1 MNNPDSGYY
10 SIFDNSKNKDD
21 ITKNPDDVIETKMT
35 GRADA
40 LKTSTT
46 YEDFKEDSV
55 EREARLRKDDREKR
69 YRERRLQQQIKVEV
83 GLGLQDHMTRAKDI
97 WEECNK
103 MKVKVKKYLIP
114 IIRPKTFQIFSLNS
128 NQPILQHSTLDWSG

>member
-21 ITKNPDDVIETKMT
+21 VGKNPDDVIETKMT

-40 LKTSTT
+40 LKTAPT
-46 YEDFKEDSV
+46 YEDYKEDTV

-69 YRERRLQQQIKVEV
+69 FRERRLQQQIKVEV
-83 GLGLQDHMTRAKDI
+83 GQGLQDHMTIAKDI
-97 WEECNK
+97 WDECNK
-103 MKVKVKKYLIP
+103 MKVKVKYL
-114 IIRPKTFQIFSLNS
+114 LM
-128 NQPILQHSTLDWSG
+128 D

>member
-10 SIFDNSKNKDD
+10 SIFDNSKNNDD
-21 ITKNPDDVIETKMT
+21 VSKNPDDVIETKMT

-40 LKTSTT
+40 LKAATT
-46 YEDFKEDSV
+46 YEDFKEDTV

-69 YRERRLQQQIKVEV
+69 FRERRLQQQIKVEV
-83 GLGLQDHMTRAKDI
+83 GQSLQDHMTIAKDI

-103 MKVKVKKYLIP
+103 MKVKVRYLIF
-114 IIRPKTFQIFSLNS
+114 IYLFIKLGRRSS
-128 NQPILQHSTLDWSG
+128 